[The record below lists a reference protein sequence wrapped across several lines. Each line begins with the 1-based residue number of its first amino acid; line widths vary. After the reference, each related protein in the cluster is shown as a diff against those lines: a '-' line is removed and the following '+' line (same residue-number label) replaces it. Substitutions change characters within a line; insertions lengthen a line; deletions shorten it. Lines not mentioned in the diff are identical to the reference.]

1 LHRDLFASTALP
13 EQSPQIDSGPGITG
27 EPRMEHV
34 DDTMDCK
41 NRGNTYQPSM
51 RKRINKHG
59 MGKR

>member
-1 LHRDLFASTALP
+1 
-13 EQSPQIDSGPGITG
+13 
-27 EPRMEHV
+27 MEHV